1 MRTILLI
8 LGLLFTVSTVALAAP
23 APDPLAAAAAKKGE
37 AKGDPGL
44 HQVIKQRFIDGGL
57 PFMMPILI
65 TLVLGLSLCIERIIY
80 LNRAHSS
87 RKKLLE
93 KLEPHI
99 MNGTFE
105 EAKEVCRDTRGPLA
119 TMLLHGLERAE
130 YGPDVME
137 KAIVTTGNSQ
147 MSLLERGLT
156 WISLFISLAP
166 IFGFFGTVMGI
177 FIVFEQIELT
187 GDVSVSVVAGGM
199 KVKLINT
206 IGGLL
211 VAMILQVF
219 YNYVVSKIDSIVHD
233 MEEGAITF
241 VDLMLKSNRFK
252 N

>member
-1 MRTILLI
+1 MRNILLI
-8 LGLLFTVSTVALAAP
+8 LSLLFAVNVFAQTPAANGI
-23 APDPLAAAAAKKGE
+23 APTKKE
-37 AKGDPGL
+37 VKVEEKGNPGL

-65 TLVLGLSLCIERIIY
+65 TLVLGLSICIERIIY
-80 LNRAHSS
+80 LNRAHIS
-87 RKKLLE
+87 RKKLLQN
-93 KLEPHI
+93 LEPYI
-99 MNGTFE
+99 MSGDYE
-105 EAKEVCRDTRGPLA
+105 GAKELCRNTRGPLA
-119 TMLLHGLERAE
+119 TMLLQGLERSE

-137 KAIVTTGNSQ
+137 KSIVTTGNSQ